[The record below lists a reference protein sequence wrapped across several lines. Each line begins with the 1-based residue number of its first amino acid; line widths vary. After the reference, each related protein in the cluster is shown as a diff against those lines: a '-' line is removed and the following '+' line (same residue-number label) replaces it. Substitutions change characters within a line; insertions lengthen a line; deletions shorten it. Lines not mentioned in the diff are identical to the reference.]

1 MRKLVGQTQLLKR
14 ITCMQALSITQD
26 LDSTKIRKDTSL
38 LLGTRLAYLLN
49 SRRVPGV
56 QKGVGQAFAHA
67 QLNNGVSFP
76 GLEND
81 EVRTLKSSKR
91 LRHGHSTGLG
101 FILCPYRD

>member
-1 MRKLVGQTQLLKR
+1 M
-14 ITCMQALSITQD
+14 
-26 LDSTKIRKDTSL
+26 DSTKIRKDTSL

-101 FILCPYRD
+101 FILSIPRLRGRELGTKYSAPQKSLAQGA